1 MTPKEYLEL
10 VREKIQ
16 EKISEKSSKVLKES
30 DFKII
35 ALNLVQKEIKESEYI
50 ESFNDFEFCKEDT
63 YGSNFWKAVKEELET
78 NY

>member
-10 VREKIQ
+10 VREKLQ

-35 ALNLVQKEIKESEYI
+35 ALNLVQKEIKHSEYI
-50 ESFNDFEFCKEDT
+50 ESFNDFEFCKYDT
-63 YGSNFWKAVKEELET
+63 QGSNFWKAVKQEIEKF
-78 NY
+78 

>member
-10 VREKIQ
+10 VREKLQ

-35 ALNLVQKEIKESEYI
+35 ALKLVQKEIKDSEYI
-50 ESFNDFEFCKEDT
+50 ESFNDFEFCKDDT
-63 YGSNFWKAVKEELET
+63 YGSNFWKAVKEELQT

>member
-10 VREKIQ
+10 VREKLQ

-35 ALNLVQKEIKESEYI
+35 ALNLVQKEIKDSEYI
-50 ESFNDFEFCKEDT
+50 ESFNDFEYSKDDA
-63 YGSNFWKAVKEELET
+63 YWSNFWKAVKEELET

>member
-10 VREKIQ
+10 VREKLQ

-35 ALNLVQKEIKESEYI
+35 ALNLVQKEIKDTEYI
-50 ESFNDFEFCKEDT
+50 ESFNDFEFCKDDT
-63 YGSNFWKAVKEELET
+63 YGSNFWKAVKQELET